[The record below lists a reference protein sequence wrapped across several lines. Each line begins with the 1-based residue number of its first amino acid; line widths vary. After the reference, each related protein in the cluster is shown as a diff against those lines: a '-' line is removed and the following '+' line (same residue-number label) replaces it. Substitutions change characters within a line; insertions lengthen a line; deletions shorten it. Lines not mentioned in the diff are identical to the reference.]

1 MFNFQI
7 KKYRL
12 NSNMSIS
19 DLANRMQVSES
30 EIIDFEKGHAIP
42 DFNQVKLMSELF
54 NIPLSKFILDSG
66 FLAFPNRNPRKIGLL
81 LLIVVSL
88 LMSIL
93 CYFVLINNHFN
104 WLWSILVFI
113 FVYMLLLYNVPL
125 GLEELSQ
132 EWRFEDDGIVFME
145 INTSKIFLPFILL
158 NKNNY
163 FKKILYSNIAKIETI
178 PFKKDARI
186 DNTLAFGP
194 YSPRLHPSLQAF
206 SLIKV
211 IEKTGSETIL
221 RSRNENLLEFVKHI
235 VY

>member
-12 NSNMSIS
+12 NSNMSVS
-19 DLANRMQVSES
+19 DLANKMKVSES
-30 EIIDFEKGHAIP
+30 LIIDFEMGNAIP

-66 FLAFPNRNPRKIGLL
+66 FLAFPNHKPKKIGLL
-81 LLIVVSL
+81 LLL
-88 LMSIL
+88 LVPLLSSVL
-93 CYFVLINNHFN
+93 CYFLLMNNNLN

-113 FVYMLLLYNVPL
+113 FVYLFLIYNVPL
-125 GLEELSQ
+125 GLEELTQ
-132 EWRFEDDGIVFME
+132 EWRFEADRIVYME
-145 INTSKIFLPFILL
+145 INAHKIFLSFLLL
-158 NKNNY
+158 NKNKY
-163 FKKILYSNIAKIETI
+163 FNKIYYSNIAKIETI
-178 PFKKDARI
+178 PFKKDDRI

-221 RSRNENLLEFVKHI
+221 RSRNANLLECVNHI